1 MFACGSEQWR
11 QQVLLGLQCHGS
23 SATSRAAQ
31 TDTKGEQT
39 AQSHLETLPRIQAG
53 RLMGLQGTSRQR
65 AMYQALVAA
74 RCVATNRDVTQQ
86 AHRASAMEGF
96 KWDFS
101 QNLPTHD
108 SSSEDGIGV
117 DKALRSA
124 VRGPLAC
131 MVRQSLPYSFEHDRL
146 ILAEEMLCS
155 HGWQIGAKVPDC
167 TGLKEVELQDL
178 VGEMQAVQT
187 LSVVVWSMLAVVA
200 SRLSGLFAPEK

>member
-11 QQVLLGLQCHGS
+11 QQVLLGLQCRGS

-53 RLMGLQGTSRQR
+53 RLRGLQGTSRQR
-65 AMYQALVAA
+65 CA
-74 RCVATNRDVTQQ
+74 ATNCDVTQQ
-86 AHRASAMEGF
+86 VQQASTMEGF

-131 MVRQSLPYSFEHDRL
+131 MVRQSLPYSFERDRL

-155 HGWQIGAKVPDC
+155 HRWQIGAKVPDC
-167 TGLKEVELQDL
+167 TGLTEGELQDL

-200 SRLSGLFAPEK
+200 SRLSGLFTPEE